1 MPSQRRFPP
10 PWTVEELSEACF
22 VVKDVSRQK
31 LGYFYYEEEPGRRST
46 AKMLTKDEARR
57 IAANVAKL
65 PELFAEGVMPTQ
77 QSRRCRVSRRLCL
90 VPHTCRLCANGIVRV
105 SNRSPHGSARTGGMF
120 GPTDKHSIIH
130 GVAHKQRS
138 LAICYVRS
146 DVG

>member
-1 MPSQRRFPP
+1 
-10 PWTVEELSEACF
+10 
-22 VVKDVSRQK
+22 
-31 LGYFYYEEEPGRRST
+31 
-46 AKMLTKDEARR
+46 
-57 IAANVAKL
+57 
-65 PELFAEGVMPTQ
+65 MPTQ